1 MSCFFSFLKVRYSGA
16 YRGHR
21 NATIH
26 APEISQAGRDYPRF
40 TFEGRFWHPRSDTCR
55 KKPACK

>member
-1 MSCFFSFLKVRYSGA
+1 MSCFFSFLNVRYSGA

-40 TFEGRFWHPRSDTCR
+40 TF
-55 KKPACK
+55 